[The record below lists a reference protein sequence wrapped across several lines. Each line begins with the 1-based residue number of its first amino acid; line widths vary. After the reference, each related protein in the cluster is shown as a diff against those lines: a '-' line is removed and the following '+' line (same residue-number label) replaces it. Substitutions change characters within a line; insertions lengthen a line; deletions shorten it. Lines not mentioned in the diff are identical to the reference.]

1 MADGGTERAP
11 SQPDA
16 VIGALRRTCRML
28 LLTWHALVHLPMVLL
43 LISLP
48 TRRLRLRSG
57 ETLESRLIRAW
68 SAGLLRVFGM
78 RSRRH
83 GQPLSGAV
91 VFVANHIGWT
101 DIVVLHSQRMMGFVA
116 KREIA
121 GWPVVGWLAKRGH
134 TIFHT
139 RGNTESLGDVMDV
152 MQQRLRNGE
161 AVGVFPEG
169 RTRSGHVVGPFH
181 ARIFLA
187 AVETAVPVQPVALRY
202 GEGGSAQTIVAF
214 GPDEN
219 FFQNFMRLLG
229 EPARPV
235 DVLFLP
241 PILPGSAAGRR
252 NMAESAR
259 SAIVQALE
267 QA

>member
-1 MADGGTERAP
+1 MADGGMGSP
-11 SQPDA
+11 SRPDA
-16 VIGALRRTCRML
+16 FVRAVRRSLRL
-28 LLTWHALVHLPMVLL
+28 LLLAWHALVHLPVVLL

-48 TRRLRLRSG
+48 TRHWRLRSG

-68 SAGLLRVFGM
+68 SAGLLRVFGL
-78 RSRRH
+78 RPRRH
-83 GQPLSGAV
+83 GTPLPGAA
-91 VFVANHIGWT
+91 VFVANHIGWA

-152 MQQRLRNGE
+152 MQQRLRDGE

-169 RTRSGHVVGPFH
+169 RTRSGHSVGPFH

-214 GPDEN
+214 GPNEN
-219 FFQNFMRLLG
+219 FFRNFMRLLG

-235 DVLFLP
+235 DVVFLP
-241 PILPGSAAGRR
+241 AILPGSAAGRR
-252 NMAESAR
+252 DMADTAR
-259 SAIVQALE
+259 SAIVQALG

>member
-1 MADGGTERAP
+1 MADAGTERAP

-16 VIGALRRTCRML
+16 VISALRRTCRML
-28 LLTWHALVHLPMVLL
+28 LLTWHALVHLPLVLL

-78 RSRRH
+78 RPRRH
-83 GQPLSGAV
+83 GQPLPGAV